1 MHIEDWRAIS
11 SNQVLC
17 WSNNGSLTVVMDCS
31 GQPKPDQANVFA
43 QAQHHLAIQV
53 ICDLL
58 SCSQCIVLLT
68 KWILEVSAGWMCLF
82 LRHSCSIK
90 GYWVNRNE
98 CGTQKL
104 VLQASGANAVAL
116 GGFGMMSGIP
126 PGLMASMTPGMGN
139 DLSNPLETP
148 TKVIALTQVSLQEIV
163 QGVLHRTYVTCF
175 PSWGIHVFP
184 GPNEIDLGG

>member
-1 MHIEDWRAIS
+1 
-11 SNQVLC
+11 
-17 WSNNGSLTVVMDCS
+17 MDCS

-58 SCSQCIVLLT
+58 SCNQCIVLLA
-68 KWILEVSAGWMCLF
+68 KLILEVSAGWMCLF

-90 GYWVNRNE
+90 GYQVNRNE

-126 PGLMASMTPGMGN
+126 PGLMAGMTPAMGN

-148 TKVIALTQVSLQEIV
+148 TKVIALTQVVSADELKDDEEYKEILEDMREEC
-163 QGVLHRTYVTCF
+163 GKFGKFFCT
-175 PSWGIHVFP
+175 
-184 GPNEIDLGG
+184 